1 MVVIEN
7 LFLIIVL
14 ITISVDLDA
23 VIFNIAVLL
32 FNIFTNKGIPIAAC
46 VPLLHKPLI
55 EVNVN
60 TKK

>member
-1 MVVIEN
+1 
-7 LFLIIVL
+7 
-14 ITISVDLDA
+14 VDLDA
-23 VIFNIAVLL
+23 VIFNINITSQIPWYLRSKIAVLL
-32 FNIFTNKGIPIAAC
+32 FNIFTNKGIPIAVC